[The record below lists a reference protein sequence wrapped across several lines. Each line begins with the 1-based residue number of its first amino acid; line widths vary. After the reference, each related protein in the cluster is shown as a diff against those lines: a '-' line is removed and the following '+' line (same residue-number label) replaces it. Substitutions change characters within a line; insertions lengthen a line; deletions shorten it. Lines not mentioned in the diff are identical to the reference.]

1 MIAKKSKSKI
11 LYLEL
16 LLENK
21 IQISR
26 WKIKDNQSLFN
37 MACESCLP
45 KIKARKAISGSLLL
59 EKIIHY

>member
-1 MIAKKSKSKI
+1 MFAKKLKSKI

-16 LLENK
+16 LLENN

-37 MACESCLP
+37 MACES
-45 KIKARKAISGSLLL
+45 
-59 EKIIHY
+59 